1 MPEALE
7 ASLLDGLNRS
17 QRAAVTHPGGPLI
30 VVAGAGTGKTRTL
43 TRRLAWLVEQGS
55 APGELL
61 ALTFSSPAAAE
72 MRERL
77 ESLIEAPYEELHV
90 DTFHAFCSRLLQ
102 DEALESGLDPFFST
116 VTPADR
122 LALLL
127 ERIDELTLRH
137 HQIRGNPA
145 PLLASFVSRIDRLK
159 DELVSVA
166 DYRAYAQRLGEGES
180 DAERASAAREREF
193 AQLYAD
199 HDRLLDECGAL
210 GFGDLIV
217 RAFRLLH
224 EKPHVRERVASRF
237 KHVLVDEYQDTNFA
251 QGMLLR
257 LLVEEHGNVTV
268 VGDDD
273 QAIYRFRGAS
283 QKNLR
288 EFERELPGAT
298 VVRLE
303 RNYRSGRRIL
313 AAAGAVV
320 EPLPER
326 IEKKLT
332 GAAGGDVRFW
342 RCNSERAQAQAVAA
356 EAERL
361 VTGKGV
367 PPSQV
372 CVLVRSV
379 KNEGNVVGAALEER
393 ALPFRLSGSAAY
405 FQRAEVRDVLA
416 WLRLLADPGDSGAV
430 VRALSRPPIELRSVD
445 VARLTQLARRR
456 KLDMPSAIVA
466 ALDGPQLSPEG
477 RERAQAFLRLYR
489 SASNAFEERRP
500 DMFVLRLV
508 ERIGLRR
515 QQVFATHADT
525 VERLR
530 NIAKLSEL
538 ATAYMRREPQ
548 ATARDFTRYMAAVA
562 ESGLREDE
570 ASAPSPLPA
579 VQVMTMHAAKGLEF
593 DHVFVLGLSASRMPG
608 PFRPRRDDVPDEL
621 LRETLPAAA
630 GPEAHEGEM
639 RRLLHVAMTR
649 ARKGLVLAWDE
660 SGARGSTPRPSPF
673 YEEARA
679 ALEAEEELH
688 EEELFGPAEGLH
700 STFRIM
706 RDELLDTVAR
716 VGGRLGEMRL
726 DTYLDVDQAVA
737 RYLELIKVAALI
749 ERSKEGL
756 EIAEV
761 LPWLN
766 EILAQGAT
774 PEQRDILA
782 TSALDGWL
790 RDAERD
796 MAKRPAAAENGSE
809 PSLDPFIPRRGQG
822 LMLSASDIDTYRIC
836 PLKYKFARVFRIPQ
850 EPTINQRFG
859 IVMHQVLERFHN
871 QPGGSLESLM
881 GLFEAS
887 WRRSGF
893 GDSDDERQFRQR
905 AVAALEHYWQAD
917 RESDSEPV
925 WFERSFAFRMGPH
938 LLRGRVDRVDRHPD
952 GSYELI
958 DYKTGKA
965 KTEAELREDVQLS
978 LYQMGARASWRL
990 ETSAQSYFYVMSGE
1004 KVPVEHSE
1012 EELDRVRS
1020 TVGEIADGIKRQD
1033 FEPKPSPEI
1042 CSFCDYRIVC
1052 PAAEK

>member
-55 APGELL
+55 APDEIL
-61 ALTFSSPAAAE
+61 ALTFSSAAAAE
-72 MRERL
+72 MRERV
-77 ESLIEAPYEELHV
+77 ESLIQAPYEELHV

-102 DEALESGLDPFFST
+102 DEALEAGLDPFFST

-224 EKPHVRERVASRF
+224 EKPHVRERVARRF

-288 EFERELPGAT
+288 DFERELPDAT

-313 AAAGAVV
+313 TAAGAVV

-326 IEKKLT
+326 IDKKLT

-367 PPSQV
+367 PASQV

-466 ALDGPQLSPEG
+466 ALEGPQLSPEG

-538 ATAYMRREPQ
+538 ATAFMRREPQ

-562 ESGLREDE
+562 ESGLREEE
-570 ASAPSPLPA
+570 ASDPSPMPA

-608 PFRPRRDDVPDEL
+608 PFRPRRDEVPDEL

-630 GPEAHEGEM
+630 GRETHEGEM

-649 ARKGLVLAWDE
+649 ARKGLVLAWDDE
-660 SGARGSTPRPSPF
+660 RRARLHPPTIPLLRGGPRGARGRGGAARGGAVRAGRGPALDLPDHARRAARHRRARGRAAGRDAARHLPRRGRGGGALPRADQGGGADRALEGGPRDRRGAAVAERDPRPGRD
-673 YEEARA
+673 ARA
-679 ALEAEEELH
+679 ARHPRHL
-688 EEELFGPAEGLH
+688 GPRRLA
-700 STFRIM
+700 
-706 RDELLDTVAR
+706 AR
-716 VGGRLGEMRL
+716 RRARHGQAAGRGGERLGAFAGP
-726 DTYLDVDQAVA
+726 VH
-737 RYLELIKVAALI
+737 
-749 ERSKEGL
+749 
-756 EIAEV
+756 
-761 LPWLN
+761 
-766 EILAQGAT
+766 
-774 PEQRDILA
+774 
-782 TSALDGWL
+782 
-790 RDAERD
+790 
-796 MAKRPAAAENGSE
+796 PAA
-809 PSLDPFIPRRGQG
+809 R
-822 LMLSASDIDTYRIC
+822 
-836 PLKYKFARVFRIPQ
+836 
-850 EPTINQRFG
+850 
-859 IVMHQVLERFHN
+859 
-871 QPGGSLESLM
+871 PG
-881 GLFEAS
+881 A
-887 WRRSGF
+887 
-893 GDSDDERQFRQR
+893 
-905 AVAALEHYWQAD
+905 
-917 RESDSEPV
+917 
-925 WFERSFAFRMGPH
+925 
-938 LLRGRVDRVDRHPD
+938 
-952 GSYELI
+952 
-958 DYKTGKA
+958 
-965 KTEAELREDVQLS
+965 
-978 LYQMGARASWRL
+978 
-990 ETSAQSYFYVMSGE
+990 
-1004 KVPVEHSE
+1004 
-1012 EELDRVRS
+1012 
-1020 TVGEIADGIKRQD
+1020 
-1033 FEPKPSPEI
+1033 
-1042 CSFCDYRIVC
+1042 
-1052 PAAEK
+1052 